1 MKNLGVAGAAMAG
14 VLLFAGAAA
23 AGPEPVIE
31 PIDRADPYV
40 AVPGSVFLADNS
52 RVYRVVFESRAG
64 PDKPDQLTPVVNMAG
79 TELNTF
85 AAHKVLRRNV
95 DLVMVFHSSKAD
107 DAVLDDAHYRARHG
121 VDNPNLPV
129 LRALK
134 RQGVKIYVCGQALL
148 ADGVP
153 LEGVAPEVTI
163 AEDGVVVLM
172 SYGSQG
178 YAHLT
183 F

>member
-1 MKNLGVAGAAMAG
+1 MRNLGVAGAAVGCA
-14 VLLFAGAAA
+14 LLCAGAAMA
-23 AGPEPVIE
+23 KPEPVIE
-31 PIDRADPYV
+31 PIEKADPYV
-40 AVPGSVFLADNS
+40 AVPNAGFLADN
-52 RVYRVVFESRAG
+52 RQVYRVVFESRAG
-64 PDKPDQLTPVVNMAG
+64 PDRPDQLTPVVNMAG

-95 DLVMVFHSSKAD
+95 DLVMVFHSTKAD

-134 RQGVKIYVCGQALL
+134 RQGVRIYVCGQALL

-172 SYGSQG
+172 TYGSQG